1 MLSPDHR
8 KISFADEIIIERP
21 EQLLLPSSSVL
32 SNQPM
37 TITPTFSTI
46 SVTIQPPPEP
56 KKKSRF
62 KKKKNAVGS
71 ASNMNSTPFINL
83 VEEPNYESF
92 LVQSL
97 PVDPTAKNKP
107 MDNNNS

>member
-1 MLSPDHR
+1 
-8 KISFADEIIIERP
+8 
-21 EQLLLPSSSVL
+21 
-32 SNQPM
+32 M

-97 PVDPTAKNKP
+97 PVDPTVKNKP
-107 MDNNNS
+107 IDNNNLQKPPPTGAFSGEGTVSNGILQYEKV